1 MSIIIIIQLAL
12 HQRRNKQQLKNR
24 HRTLLLLT
32 DNTSLIQL
40 GECNRSSSSSALVL
54 LFADVKKTVIIISK
68 GAWMFPQIAQVR
80 RR

>member
-1 MSIIIIIQLAL
+1 MSIIIIQLAL

-54 LFADVKKTVIIISK
+54 LFANVKKTVIITSK